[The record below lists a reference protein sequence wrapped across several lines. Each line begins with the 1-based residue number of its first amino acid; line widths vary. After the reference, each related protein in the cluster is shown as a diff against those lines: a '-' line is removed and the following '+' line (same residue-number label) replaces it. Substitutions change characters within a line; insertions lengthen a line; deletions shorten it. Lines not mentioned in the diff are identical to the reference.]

1 MSLNSD
7 TPSTFSHITL
17 TKPTP
22 ECDLV
27 VPEWMQGDE
36 LLSERYR
43 ELAEIHIAV
52 CDFCQRRMAA
62 VGSTN

>member
-1 MSLNSD
+1 MYLDSD
-7 TPSTFSHITL
+7 TPSSFPHVTL
-17 TKPTP
+17 TKPSP

-43 ELAEIHIAV
+43 ELAEIHVAV
-52 CDFCQRRMAA
+52 CSFCRRRMA
-62 VGSTN
+62 GTNHTN

>member
-1 MSLNSD
+1 MSLSSD
-7 TPSTFSHITL
+7 TSSNFPHVTL

-43 ELAEIHIAV
+43 ELALIHISV
-52 CDFCQRRMAA
+52 CDFCQRRVAA
-62 VGSTN
+62 AGRTN